1 MTSQLVGRVAI
12 FRNSSA
18 EGRNE
23 FHSCFLT
30 MGVEQRA
37 YIGNSSSNDNDNNQ
51 NSVSAVSGGGL
62 AKDVIGS
69 QRRGS

>member
-51 NSVSAVSGGGL
+51 NSVSGGGL

>member
-1 MTSQLVGRVAI
+1 MTSQLVARVAI

-37 YIGNSSSNDNDNNQ
+37 YIGNSSSKDNDNNQ
-51 NSVSAVSGGGL
+51 NSVSGGGL